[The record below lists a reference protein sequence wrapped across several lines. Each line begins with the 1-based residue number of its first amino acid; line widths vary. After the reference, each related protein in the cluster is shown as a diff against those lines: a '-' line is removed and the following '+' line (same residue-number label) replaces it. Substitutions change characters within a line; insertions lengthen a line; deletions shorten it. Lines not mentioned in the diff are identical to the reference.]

1 MAYQDSLF
9 QLGMDLTR
17 SSTAQKEDHGET
29 ARVAHSLEPVS
40 GRHEDRSGHCIERPS
55 LSSEPSVRSGSG
67 VQSAGSQLIVDL
79 FDASRLDDL
88 KHIEQTL
95 KRCVQVAGATLQHI
109 HLQRFTPNGGVSG
122 VAVMAGSH
130 ISIYSW
136 PETGYAAVDLFM
148 PGDGKAN
155 LCVGLLMEAFG
166 AGKVVVKT
174 NRRGEDTEVVAPH
187 VMAAHQAIASQSGAR
202 GPRIRSRVR
211 KAA

>member
-1 MAYQDSLF
+1 
-9 QLGMDLTR
+9 LGMDLTR

-29 ARVAHSLEPVS
+29 AQVAHNLEPVS
-40 GRHEDRSGHCIERPS
+40 GRHVDRSNVCIERPRVHS
-55 LSSEPSVRSGSG
+55 ASAA
-67 VQSAGSQLIVDL
+67 QSAGSHLIVDL
-79 FDASRLDDL
+79 YAASKLDDL

-136 PETGYAAVDLFM
+136 PESGYATLDLFM
-148 PGDGKAN
+148 PGEGKAE
-155 LCVGLLMEAFG
+155 LCVGELMQAFS
-166 AGKVVVKT
+166 ASKVVVKA
-174 NRRGEDTEVVAPH
+174 NRHGEDAEMTETH
-187 VMAAHQAIASQSGAR
+187 IAAAVHSGQTMRPAR
-202 GPRIRSRVR
+202 ARVRTR

>member
-29 ARVAHSLEPVS
+29 ARVAHNLEPLS
-40 GRHEDRSGHCIERPS
+40 GRHADRRSLCIERPS
-55 LSSEPSVRSGSG
+55 ESSVPSTSD
-67 VQSAGSQLIVDL
+67 VQSAGSHLVVDL
-79 FDASRLDDL
+79 YGSSKLDDL

-136 PETGYAAVDLFM
+136 PETGYAALDLFI
-148 PGDGKAN
+148 PGDGKAE
-155 LCVGLLMEAFG
+155 LCVDVLKQAFQ
-166 AGKVVVKT
+166 ASKVIVKT
-174 NRRGEDTEVVAPH
+174 NRRGQDAEMTEPH
-187 VMAAHQAIASQSGAR
+187 VAATVESDQAR
-202 GPRIRSRVR
+202 RSSRSRTRVR

>member
-29 ARVAHSLEPVS
+29 ARVAHNLQPVS
-40 GRHEDRSGHCIERPS
+40 GRHVDGSEDCIERPNT
-55 LSSEPSVRSGSG
+55 LKSSVQSSVQRDF
-67 VQSAGSQLIVDL
+67 QSAGSHLIVDL
-79 FDASRLDDL
+79 YGSSKLDDL

-136 PETGYAAVDLFM
+136 PETGYAALDLFM
-148 PGDGKAN
+148 PGDGKAD
-155 LCVGLLMEAFG
+155 LCIDVLKQAFG
-166 AGKVVVKT
+166 ASKVIVKA
-174 NRRGEDTEVVAPH
+174 NRRGEDTTTAKPH
-187 VMAAHQAIASQSGAR
+187 IAEAVQSDQARRSAR
-202 GPRIRSRVR
+202 TRVRAR